1 MAESRP
7 GAYTCCVPGCF
18 FNSKKHE
25 GQFSFYVFPKD
36 PELRRK
42 WLLDI
47 SRKNF
52 TPMTFA
58 LIKDSSL
65 RLSAQCAGAA
75 DLVLY

>member
-7 GAYTCCVPGCF
+7 GGYACCVPGCF
-18 FNSKKHE
+18 FNSKK
-25 GQFSFYVFPKD
+25 GQFSVYVFLKD

-58 LIKDSSL
+58 LVKDSSL

-75 DLVLY
+75 DLVSY